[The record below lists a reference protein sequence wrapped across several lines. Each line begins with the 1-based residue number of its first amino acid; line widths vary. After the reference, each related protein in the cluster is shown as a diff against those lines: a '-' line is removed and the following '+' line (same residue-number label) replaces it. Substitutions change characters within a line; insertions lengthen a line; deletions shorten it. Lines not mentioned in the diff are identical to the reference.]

1 MWELSKATKYL
12 ERALRIIAKHLGLK
26 NHADAETLD
35 GSYRTFVFEKN
46 DDSESHTRKLKLLF
60 MLVKGFLQN
69 GAVKSQAMNHE
80 DALLNVNLGKF
91 YLKTLIFNLQELIK
105 IYSKTTRS
113 LEKEVAYSHEDE
125 RAYFSPF
132 LQYPELKKFKHFN
145 SNSALVHDFE
155 KFIKEVLSNDPT
167 ENYSKN
173 QATTRKSAKDSGLKS
188 VIFWKHN
195 LENNEKYFKKELS
208 ARSRDLGVSQKFT
221 TMWIRDF
228 NIGNVMHVKPV
239 SYLKLSAQSDFF
251 EHFSVKMVVE
261 VVLTYCCCLFSIATE
276 NRFICQKE
284 LEDDMKSNELKGPD
298 RKASKL
304 WKLQRNPN
312 FIES

>member
-12 ERALRIIAKHLGLK
+12 EKALKIIAKHLGLK
-26 NHADAETLD
+26 NHDDPDTLHT
-35 GSYRTFVFEKN
+35 SYRFSLFEKGE
-46 DDSESHTRKLKLLF
+46 DPETHTHKLKLLF

-69 GAVKSQAMNHE
+69 GAVKSQAMNHK
-80 DALLNVNLGKF
+80 DALIQVNLGKF
-91 YLKTLIFNLQELIK
+91 FLKTLIFNLQELIK
-105 IYSKTTRS
+105 VYSKTTRT
-113 LEKEVAYSHEDE
+113 LEKEVEFKHEDE
-125 RAYFSPF
+125 KAYFSPF
-132 LQYPELKKFKHFN
+132 LQFPELKKFKHFN
-145 SNSALVHDFE
+145 SNSPLVHDFE
-155 KFIKEVLSNDPT
+155 KFIKEVLTNDPT
-167 ENYSKN
+167 EVN
-173 QATTRKSAKDSGLKS
+173 QSGATTGRKSSEDKSLKS

-195 LENNEKYFKKELS
+195 VENNEKYFKKELS
-208 ARSRDLGVSQKFT
+208 ARSRDLGVSQKLT

-239 SYLKLSAQSDFF
+239 SYIKLSTRTDFF
-251 EHFSVKMVVE
+251 DYFNVKMVVE

-284 LEDDMKSNELKGPD
+284 LENDIKPNEFKGPVKKTN
-298 RKASKL
+298 RL

>member
-12 ERALRIIAKHLGLK
+12 EKALKIIAKHLGLK
-26 NHADAETLD
+26 NHADQATLD
-35 GSYRTFVFEKN
+35 CSYRSLIFDKN
-46 DDSESHTRKLKLLF
+46 DDSELHTHKLKLLF

-91 YLKTLIFNLQELIK
+91 YLKSLIFNLQELIK

-113 LEKEVAYSHEDE
+113 LEKEVAYSNEDE

-155 KFIKEVLSNDPT
+155 KFMKEVLANDPT
-167 ENYSKN
+167 ETAGNGTSTKRSTS
-173 QATTRKSAKDSGLKS
+173 QDKALKS
-188 VIFWKHN
+188 VIFWKYN

-284 LEDDMKSNELKGPD
+284 LEDDMKTNELKGPD
-298 RKASKL
+298 KKASKL